1 LCVAISLVFSFNLIY
16 IICISSDLIICWN
29 DSEHQQLSVQP
40 VFSNNNVF
48 SIKVLNK
55 KDNVLYLFGLF
66 IIIIMYQCMSVG
78 TLTLGQGD
86 TELISFKM

>member
-1 LCVAISLVFSFNLIY
+1 MCVAISLVFSFNLIY
-16 IICISSDLIICWN
+16 IIWISSDLIICWN
-29 DSEHQQLSVQP
+29 GSEHQQLSVQP

-66 IIIIMYQCMSVG
+66 IIIMYQCMSVD

>member
-1 LCVAISLVFSFNLIY
+1 MCVAISLVFSFNLIY

-29 DSEHQQLSVQP
+29 GSEHQQLSVQP

-55 KDNVLYLFGLF
+55 KDNILCLFGLF
-66 IIIIMYQCMSVG
+66 IIIMYQCMSVG